1 MPSIVTRPVIT
12 SIAPAIRL
20 NWRTVVAVTWG
31 WRQWKSVTIST
42 IGEFRCGLRVVV
54 LHNATLHDN
63 GPPHLIFGEGID
75 SPELNL
81 IEILGR
87 FIKYYWLPFSAYGS
101 FQPLCAAV
109 EEILQ
114 QFGTRYTID
123 FQAA

>member
-12 SIAPAIRL
+12 SMAPAIRL

-63 GPPHLIFGEGID
+63 GPPHLIFGEGIGKHI
-75 SPELNL
+75 ELWEL
-81 IEILGR
+81 PCVR
-87 FIKYYWLPFSAYGS
+87 CHIKHNV
-101 FQPLCAAV
+101 AADV
-109 EEILQ
+109 KHIMAPQ
-114 QFGTRYTID
+114 
-123 FQAA
+123 

>member
-12 SIAPAIRL
+12 SMAPAIRL

-63 GPPHLIFGEGID
+63 GPPHLIFGEGIVILPPVTKCTKTTGLKMYQGQFWANFRRGD
-75 SPELNL
+75 SEN
-81 IEILGR
+81 
-87 FIKYYWLPFSAYGS
+87 
-101 FQPLCAAV
+101 V
-109 EEILQ
+109 
-114 QFGTRYTID
+114 
-123 FQAA
+123 

>member
-12 SIAPAIRL
+12 SMAPAIRL

-75 SPELNL
+75 IERHFLLSPCTFSPTVSTLVAPTFAKS
-81 IEILGR
+81 LGAAQ
-87 FIKYYWLPFSAYGS
+87 W
-101 FQPLCAAV
+101 PL
-109 EEILQ
+109 
-114 QFGTRYTID
+114 D
-123 FQAA
+123 

>member
-12 SIAPAIRL
+12 SMAPAIRL

-63 GPPHLIFGEGID
+63 GPPHLIFGEGIA
-75 SPELNL
+75 LV
-81 IEILGR
+81 IE
-87 FIKYYWLPFSAYGS
+87 FIRDVHNPDFVAEKSCPIRIGMGNQRL
-101 FQPLCAAV
+101 
-109 EEILQ
+109 
-114 QFGTRYTID
+114 FG
-123 FQAA
+123 

>member
-12 SIAPAIRL
+12 SMAPAIRL

-63 GPPHLIFGEGID
+63 GPPHLIFGEGIVKD
-75 SPELNL
+75 PVIVNSLFLKKPER
-81 IEILGR
+81 IEALGLVLLLALLLWR
-87 FIKYYWLPFSAYGS
+87 LMERQMRAH
-101 FQPLCAAV
+101 V
-109 EEILQ
+109 ER
-114 QFGTRYTID
+114 T
-123 FQAA
+123 

>member
-12 SIAPAIRL
+12 SMAPAIRL

-75 SPELNL
+75 VNVRAVWQATHERSRPFDSRRGEVYPRD
-81 IEILGR
+81 R
-87 FIKYYWLPFSAYGS
+87 F
-101 FQPLCAAV
+101 V
-109 EEILQ
+109 
-114 QFGTRYTID
+114 R
-123 FQAA
+123 

>member
-12 SIAPAIRL
+12 SMAPAIRL

-75 SPELNL
+75 L
-81 IEILGR
+81 ITVLYRRGR
-87 FIKYYWLPFSAYGS
+87 GWRRRGDHSCISQRQRNRLRSRYGS
-101 FQPLCAAV
+101 RV
-109 EEILQ
+109 
-114 QFGTRYTID
+114 
-123 FQAA
+123 

>member
-12 SIAPAIRL
+12 SMAPAIRL

-63 GPPHLIFGEGID
+63 GPPHLIFGEGIVFHTPSQRD
-75 SPELNL
+75 ESQGQSLSIAYWRPIVPPYPPSRGWHHSSSFPE
-81 IEILGR
+81 
-87 FIKYYWLPFSAYGS
+87 
-101 FQPLCAAV
+101 Q
-109 EEILQ
+109 
-114 QFGTRYTID
+114 
-123 FQAA
+123 

>member
-12 SIAPAIRL
+12 SMAPAIRL

-63 GPPHLIFGEGID
+63 GPPHLIFGEGIAIKEGLFCRVEVQTFGRD
-75 SPELNL
+75 PDQCRTLSLTHGGFDGVSDHH
-81 IEILGR
+81 LG
-87 FIKYYWLPFSAYGS
+87 F
-101 FQPLCAAV
+101 V
-109 EEILQ
+109 V
-114 QFGTRYTID
+114 
-123 FQAA
+123 

>member
-12 SIAPAIRL
+12 SMAPAIRL

-75 SPELNL
+75 LRILFYSLLGCEDIFL
-81 IEILGR
+81 ILLRHCLIL
-87 FIKYYWLPFSAYGS
+87 IWIIHLICPAD
-101 FQPLCAAV
+101 
-109 EEILQ
+109 Q
-114 QFGTRYTID
+114 Q
-123 FQAA
+123 

>member
-12 SIAPAIRL
+12 SMAPAIRL

-75 SPELNL
+75 VLYAISQSRRHSTCDSRRHPRGN
-81 IEILGR
+81 
-87 FIKYYWLPFSAYGS
+87 FSH
-101 FQPLCAAV
+101 
-109 EEILQ
+109 
-114 QFGTRYTID
+114 
-123 FQAA
+123 

>member
-12 SIAPAIRL
+12 SMAPAIRL

-63 GPPHLIFGEGID
+63 GPPHLIFGEGIV
-75 SPELNL
+75 SLNAGATRSL
-81 IEILGR
+81 PHILLPAR
-87 FIKYYWLPFSAYGS
+87 FG
-101 FQPLCAAV
+101 CA
-109 EEILQ
+109 LK
-114 QFGTRYTID
+114 
-123 FQAA
+123 